1 MHHPPYFRQGKVAA
15 KVGSHLQQHGS
26 VLGCLLLPSVSEV
39 TWSICQVTS
48 EQDTLW
54 LK

>member
-1 MHHPPYFRQGKVAA
+1 MHRPPYFRQGKVAA
-15 KVGSHLQQHGS
+15 KVGSHLLEQGS
-26 VLGCLLLPSVSEV
+26 LLGCLLLPSVSEV
-39 TWSICQVTS
+39 TGSISQVTS